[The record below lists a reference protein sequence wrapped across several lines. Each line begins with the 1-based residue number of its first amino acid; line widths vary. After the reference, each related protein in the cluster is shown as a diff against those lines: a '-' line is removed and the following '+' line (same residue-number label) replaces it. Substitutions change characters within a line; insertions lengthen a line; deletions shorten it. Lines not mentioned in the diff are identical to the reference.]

1 MTDRR
6 SVPPLMV
13 RFHDAILVTLDP
25 MTGLRAWS
33 LEGKNRVLAST
44 ALPCH
49 SDGITKTPTA
59 LAIDTSSTGSGI
71 VRLATGFSDGTL
83 SIYHF
88 VIAQQSFLHRYANIP
103 SSHSAVEAIAY
114 SSPYLLT
121 MAGTKLLSL
130 YHLDLKSQSEESG
143 DGQPVPRL
151 LSSLKSNTAWPPFS
165 LAIRSSSTNI
175 FASITYA
182 MPTFLAGWSVGLQEL
197 RLTPDGSILESR
209 LTSAVSQGFT
219 LLSDSHLQSPTLTRN
234 LPLRSQPIWESDNF
248 STKPT
253 SLSYTHPYILAAHPD
268 NTLSFYVVTS
278 DSNRLSI
285 GPGYRLWGHTSSVS
299 GAYVGDRGKAV
310 SVSRHGNDLRVWE
323 LESRLCRGSSKRQP
337 MDSGKSVQ
345 IRHEQRV
352 TQQSYD
358 STDEVHSKTDHIAR
372 PASAQGSRREEFAV
386 KNGWVAFDDEKV
398 LVLEEEGQGAQMIVV
413 YDFS

>member
-1 MTDRR
+1 M
-6 SVPPLMV
+6 
-13 RFHDAILVTLDP
+13 
-25 MTGLRAWS
+25 
-33 LEGKNRVLAST
+33 EGDNRVLAT
-44 ALPCH
+44 MALPCY
-49 SDGITKTPTA
+49 SGGITKTPTA

-71 VRLATGFSDGTL
+71 MSIAVGFSDGTL
-83 SIYHF
+83 SIYDF
-88 VIAQQSFLHRYANIP
+88 VTAQQSFLHCYANIS
-103 SSHSAVEAIAY
+103 SSHGAVEAIAY
-114 SSPYLLT
+114 SSPYLLI
-121 MAGTKLLSL
+121 MASTKLLSL
-130 YHLDLKSQSEESG
+130 YHLDFKSKSEERS
-143 DGQPVPRL
+143 DEQPVPRL

-175 FASITYA
+175 FASIAYA

-197 RLTPDGSILESR
+197 RLTSDGSILESR

-219 LLSDSHLQSPTLTRN
+219 PLSDSQLQSSALTSN
-234 LPLRSQPIWESDNF
+234 LPLRSRPIWESGTF
-248 STKPT
+248 LTKPT

-323 LESRLCRGSSKRQP
+323 LESRLCHGSSKRQP
-337 MDSGKSVQ
+337 ADSEKSVR
-345 IRHEQRV
+345 IRHEKRV
-352 TQQSYD
+352 TQQVYD
-358 STDEVHSKTDHIAR
+358 STDDVHSKTDHVPR
-372 PASAQGSRREEFAV
+372 HASAQGSRIEEFAV
-386 KNGWVAFDDEKV
+386 KNGWLAFDDEKV
-398 LVLEEEGQGAQMIVV
+398 LVLEEAGQGAQMIVV